1 MKIKMTKFMCA
12 FLCTAGLLN
21 TVPMTAFAEEIIYP
35 SNYNQYSEL
44 LEQYPDLYRV
54 DDGSVFFINPDI
66 HSMSQ
71 TLVVNS
77 KQESEAISNT
87 YGYIFK
93 PESDGIYAV
102 STEYL
107 AEQIVYSGDES
118 SENSN
123 HFHYFYPIITNYELT
138 VKGGEISVENQFSRS
153 YYSEEQV
160 FIEKEHLIGEATA
173 CYDVVAA
180 DDEDIFDSYYY
191 SWVNGVI
198 PDTDIYEN
206 YISTFY
212 NEYNTDSYFCVNLP
226 YESDPSVVPRVE
238 ISDENIAV
246 LMEQLGTSSSQTAD
260 DIMRFY
266 RVMALAYGNVQIY
279 AEGYSGEFSIR
290 DGVFH
295 YSNGKDGSYEYMN
308 YTIFYIIVD
317 DTYASITGYKY
328 NDVCIDIEPGAE
340 FTDTIYIPDSIDG
353 YPVGAIEPYA
363 FGVHEDSLSDTCY
376 AEKLIIDSKYENFA
390 IGENAFRNCSRLS
403 EIKLPENLGT
413 IGKEAFYRCDN
424 LKEITVPKNVTEI
437 GDNSLGYTE
446 GRVYVTDGEHNFIDY
461 PSMMP
466 LNDFVIYGYNG
477 TEAER
482 YAEENDLIFEYID
495 ATGDINGD
503 GELTM
508 NDNLSFQKYLTGQKT
523 LFKAELLRADI
534 CTDGR
539 VNCFDLAQMKT
550 EIINKRHNTDYE
562 ITVDQHFDILDK
574 TYDSDAVIRSKNEMI
589 DFLDDYIA
597 RQDIISYSEKYD
609 DEFFKDNIL
618 LLGSVFQ
625 SCGSEPAYYV
635 RILGDSGNTL
645 YIDYTEKG
653 YSYAVEDVISRL
665 IIQIPVPK
673 NQFTYDNVV
682 WFKDTLTEPQAN

>member
-1 MKIKMTKFMCA
+1 MKTKMAKFMCV

-21 TVPMTAFAEEIIYP
+21 TVSMTAFAEEIIYP

-54 DDGSVFFINPDI
+54 DDGSVYFINPDI

-198 PDTDIYEN
+198 PDTDVYEN

-260 DIMRFY
+260 DIMSFY
-266 RVMALAYGNVQIY
+266 RVMALADGNVQIY

-363 FGVHEDSLSDTCY
+363 FGVHEDTCEDKCY
-376 AEKLIIDSKYENFA
+376 VEKLIIDSEYENFT
-390 IGENAFRNCSRLS
+390 IGESAFRNCSYLN
-403 EIKLPENLGT
+403 EVTLPKNLGT

-424 LKEITVPKNVTEI
+424 LKEMTISKSVTEI
-437 GDNSLGYTE
+437 GEYALGFTE
-446 GRVYVTDGEHNFIDY
+446 GRVYVPDSSQNIIDY
-461 PSMMP
+461 PAMMP
-466 LNDFVIYGYNG
+466 IMDFIIYGYKNS
-477 TEAER
+477 EAER

-503 GELTM
+503 GILTM
-508 NDNLSFQKYLTGQKT
+508 KDNLSVQKYLIGQKS
-523 LFKAELLRADI
+523 LSKAELSRADI

-550 EIINKRHNTDYE
+550 EIINKRKNTE
-562 ITVDQHFDILDK
+562 FQIKIVQHFSLINEK
-574 TYDSDAVIRSKNEMI
+574 ADSSAVIRSRNEMI
-589 DFLDDYIA
+589 NFLEDYIP
-597 RQDIISYSEKYD
+597 RDDIIAYSEKYD
-609 DEFFKDNIL
+609 DEFFKENVL
-618 LLGSVFQ
+618 LLGSIFQ
-625 SCGSEPAYYV
+625 SCGGEPLYEV
-635 RILGDSGNTL
+635 SIDGSHNDTL
-645 YIDYTEKG
+645 YVG
-653 YSYAVEDVISRL
+653 YWFPPVDVPLEDVVSRL
-665 IIQIPVPK
+665 IVQIVVPK
-673 NQFTYDNVV
+673 EQFTFDNII
-682 WFKDTLTEPQAN
+682 WTAMP

>member
-1 MKIKMTKFMCA
+1 MKTKMAKFMCV
-12 FLCTAGLLN
+12 FLCAAGLLN
-21 TVPMTAFAEEIIYP
+21 TVPITSSAEETAYP
-35 SNYNQYSEL
+35 SNYNEYSKL

-54 DDGSVFFINPDI
+54 DDGSVYFINPDI

-77 KQESEAISNT
+77 KLESDVERNT
-87 YGYIFK
+87 YGYIFR
-93 PESDGIYAV
+93 PESDGVYAV
-102 STEYL
+102 SAEYL
-107 AEQIVYSGDES
+107 AEEIIYAGSEN

-123 HFHYFYPIITNYELT
+123 HFHYFYPIVTYYDIE
-138 VKGGEISVENQFSRS
+138 VKDGAISIKNTYKRS
-153 YYSEEQV
+153 YYDGEEV

-173 CYDVVAA
+173 CYDVMAA
-180 DDEDIFDSYYY
+180 DESKVFDGAYY

-198 PDTDIYEN
+198 PDTDTYDN

-260 DIMRFY
+260 DIMSFY
-266 RVMALAYGNVQIY
+266 RVMALADGNVQIY

-363 FGVHEDSLSDTCY
+363 FGVHEDTCEDKCY
-376 AEKLIIDSKYENFA
+376 VEKLIIDSKYENFA

-482 YAEENDLIFEYID
+482 YAEDNGFVFESLD

-503 GELTM
+503 GILTM
-508 NDNLSFQKYLTGQKT
+508 KDNLSVQKYLIGQKS
-523 LFKAELLRADI
+523 LSKAELLRADI

-550 EIINKRHNTDYE
+550 EIINKRKNTE
-562 ITVDQHFDILDK
+562 FQIKIVQHFSLINEK
-574 TYDSDAVIRSKNEMI
+574 ADSSAVIRSRNEMI
-589 DFLDDYIA
+589 NFLEDYIP
-597 RQDIISYSEKYD
+597 RDDIIAYSEKYD
-609 DEFFKDNIL
+609 DEFFKENVL
-618 LLGSVFQ
+618 LLGSIFQ
-625 SCGSEPAYYV
+625 SCGGEPLYEV
-635 RILGDSGNTL
+635 SIDGSHNDTL
-645 YIDYTEKG
+645 YVG
-653 YSYAVEDVISRL
+653 YWFPPVDVPLEDVVSRL
-665 IIQIPVPK
+665 IVQIVVPK
-673 NQFTYDNVV
+673 EQFTFDNII
-682 WFKDTLTEPQAN
+682 WTAMP

>member
-1 MKIKMTKFMCA
+1 MKTKMAKFMCV
-12 FLCTAGLLN
+12 FLCAAGLLN
-21 TVPMTAFAEEIIYP
+21 TVPITSSAEETAYP
-35 SNYNQYSEL
+35 SNYNEYSKL

-54 DDGSVFFINPDI
+54 DDGSVYFINPDI

-173 CYDVVAA
+173 CYDVMAA
-180 DDEDIFDSYYY
+180 DESNVFDSSYY

-226 YESDPSVVPRVE
+226 YENDPSVVPRVE

-260 DIMRFY
+260 DIMSFY
-266 RVMALAYGNVQIY
+266 RVMALADGNVQIY

-363 FGVHEDSLSDTCY
+363 FGVHEDTCEDKCY
-376 AEKLIIDSKYENFA
+376 VEKLIIDSKYENFA

-482 YAEENDLIFEYID
+482 YAEDNGFVFESLD

-503 GELTM
+503 GILTM
-508 NDNLSFQKYLTGQKT
+508 KDNLSVQKYLIGQKS
-523 LFKAELLRADI
+523 LSKAELLRADI

-550 EIINKRHNTDYE
+550 EIINKRKNTE
-562 ITVDQHFDILDK
+562 FQIKIVQHFSLINEK
-574 TYDSDAVIRSKNEMI
+574 ADSSAVIRSRNEMI
-589 DFLDDYIA
+589 DFLEDYIP
-597 RQDIISYSEKYD
+597 RDDIIAYSEKYD
-609 DEFFKDNIL
+609 DEFFKENVL
-618 LLGSVFQ
+618 LLGSIFQ
-625 SCGSEPAYYV
+625 SCGGEPLYEV
-635 RILGDSGNTL
+635 SIDGSHNDTL
-645 YIDYTEKG
+645 YVG
-653 YSYAVEDVISRL
+653 YWFPPVDVPLEDVVSRL
-665 IIQIPVPK
+665 IVQIVVPK
-673 NQFTYDNVV
+673 EQFTFDNII
-682 WFKDTLTEPQAN
+682 WTAMP